1 MRKIYM
7 VKKTVTHASCAIKSM
22 GEQRICV
29 DIKQVLTLNQLKCN
43 AQNARKRLQEETI

>member
-7 VKKTVTHASCAIKSM
+7 VKKTVTHVSCAIKSM